1 MQLVKRVSLAVM
13 RLPFLFNTTMPSKSA
28 ARNTETF
35 RALAALALGLLL
47 GAWLSP
53 GMAAQSSAPFIVSV
67 NLNRPA
73 ISSVT
78 GLCSS
83 NTGVGAFG
91 ATVTVVCGTGIV
103 TSLEAVATG
112 IPRQPTHGG
121 AYRFLTRVS
130 SDNMSGTVDSY
141 TGAGTST
148 AYRLV
153 SLAGRDYIEM
163 TVGW

>member
-1 MQLVKRVSLAVM
+1 
-13 RLPFLFNTTMPSKSA
+13 
-28 ARNTETF
+28 
-35 RALAALALGLLL
+35 
-47 GAWLSP
+47 
-53 GMAAQSSAPFIVSV
+53 MAAQSTAAFTVAVTLNKSAT
-67 NLNRPA
+67 
-73 ISSVT
+73 SST

-91 ATVTVVCGTGIV
+91 ATVTVVCTTGII
-103 TSLEAVATG
+103 TGLEAVGTG
-112 IPRQPTHGG
+112 MPWKPTHGG

-130 SDNMSGTVDSY
+130 SDSLSGTVDSY

-148 AYRLV
+148 AYRIV

>member
-1 MQLVKRVSLAVM
+1 
-13 RLPFLFNTTMPSKSA
+13 MPSKSA
-28 ARNTETF
+28 ARNTETI
-35 RALAALALGLLL
+35 RALAALVLGLLP
-47 GAWLSP
+47 GAWFSTCL
-53 GMAAQSSAPFIVSV
+53 AAQSSAPFIVSV
-67 NLNRPA
+67 NLNKPA
-73 ISSVT
+73 ISSNT

-83 NTGVGAFG
+83 NTGVGTFG

-103 TSLEAVATG
+103 TGLEAVATG
-112 IPRQPTHGG
+112 MPGKPTHGG

-130 SDNMSGTVDSY
+130 SDNMSRTVDSY

-148 AYRLV
+148 AYRIV

>member
-1 MQLVKRVSLAVM
+1 
-13 RLPFLFNTTMPSKSA
+13 
-28 ARNTETF
+28 
-35 RALAALALGLLL
+35 
-47 GAWLSP
+47 
-53 GMAAQSSAPFIVSV
+53 MAAQSSAQFIVSV
-67 NLNRPA
+67 NLNKQA
-73 ISSVT
+73 VSSTT

-83 NTGVGAFG
+83 NMGVGAFG

-103 TSLEAVATG
+103 TGLEAVATG
-112 IPRQPTHGG
+112 MPRTPTHGG

-130 SDNMSGTVDSY
+130 SDNLSGTVDSY

>member
-1 MQLVKRVSLAVM
+1 MLLR
-13 RLPFLFNTTMPSKSA
+13 PLFNTTMPSKFA
-28 ARNTETF
+28 ARNKAKF
-35 RALAALALGLLL
+35 KALAALVLGLLL
-47 GAWLSP
+47 GAWGATS
-53 GMAAQSSAPFIVSV
+53 MAAQSSAGFIVSV
-67 NLNRPA
+67 NLNKPA
-73 ISSVT
+73 ISSTT

-103 TSLEAVATG
+103 TDLEAAATG
-112 IPRQPTHGG
+112 MPRKPIHGG

-130 SDNMSGTVDSY
+130 SDNLNMSGTIDSY

-148 AYRLV
+148 AYRFV
-153 SLAGRDYIEM
+153 SLDGRNYIEM

>member
-1 MQLVKRVSLAVM
+1 
-13 RLPFLFNTTMPSKSA
+13 MPSKFA
-28 ARNTETF
+28 ARNKEVC
-35 RALAALALGLLL
+35 RALAALVLGLLPA
-47 GAWLSP
+47 AWLSTCL
-53 GMAAQSSAPFIVSV
+53 AAQSSAGFIVSV
-67 NLNRPA
+67 SLNKTA
-73 ISSVT
+73 ISSTT

-83 NTGVGAFG
+83 NTRVGAFG

-103 TSLEAVATG
+103 TGLEAVATG
-112 IPRQPTHGG
+112 MPGKPIHGG

-130 SDNMSGTVDSY
+130 SDTMSGTIDSY

-148 AYRLV
+148 AYRIV

>member
-1 MQLVKRVSLAVM
+1 
-13 RLPFLFNTTMPSKSA
+13 MPSKSA
-28 ARNTETF
+28 ARSTETF
-35 RALAALALGLLL
+35 RALAALVLGLLP

-53 GMAAQSSAPFIVSV
+53 GMAAQSSAAFTVSV
-67 NLNRPA
+67 TLNKPA
-73 ISSVT
+73 SSTT

-103 TSLEAVATG
+103 TGLEAVATG
-112 IPRQPTHGG
+112 MPRTPTHGG

-130 SDNMSGTVDSY
+130 SDNLSGTVDSY